1 MTQKNIKGITLTGL
15 TIILALWGITVGI
28 LWLLIGFRAVK
39 AHEDLAKAQKEQTG
53 AIKDYLK
60 DLRTQKYLESK
71 KKETE

>member
-1 MTQKNIKGITLTGL
+1 MTGL

-28 LWLLIGFRAVK
+28 LWLFIGFRAVK